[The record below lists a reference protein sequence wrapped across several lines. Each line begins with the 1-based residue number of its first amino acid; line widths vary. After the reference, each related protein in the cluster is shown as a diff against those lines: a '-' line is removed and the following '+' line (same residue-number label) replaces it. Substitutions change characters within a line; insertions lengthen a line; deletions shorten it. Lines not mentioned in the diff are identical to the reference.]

1 MLKAISPFTLFESF
15 DKMPNGIAIRRRTL
29 RYDLN
34 SLADFE
40 QEVGM
45 GFAQLMA
52 TRAIFATAR
61 ALLWAGLKHEQR
73 GLTVEDVG
81 DLLGKYMK
89 EGGDLT
95 TALQAA
101 FQSAVEQGA
110 LGSPDAAMLAAA
122 EGSTPPNPPSPAIS
136 APTAPSEDGNS
147 GN

>member
-1 MLKAISPFTLFESF
+1 
-15 DKMPNGIAIRRRTL
+15 MPNGSAIRRRNL
-29 RYDLN
+29 RFDLN

-45 GFAQLMA
+45 GFAQLMS

-81 DLLGKYMK
+81 DLLGRFMQ

-95 TALQAA
+95 NALQAA
-101 FQSAVEQGA
+101 FQAAVEQGA
-110 LGSPDAAMLAAA
+110 LGSPDAPASA
-122 EGSTPPNPPSPAIS
+122 PSPNVPMPAVVPAIVPVVPVEANEIEPIAGS
-136 APTAPSEDGNS
+136 NG
-147 GN
+147 